1 MIFEKNIESVYPEVQ
16 VVLKRLCF
24 QFTLIVNKR
33 EPQLLSKKLQ
43 WNGGSQNGFS
53 CYCTQFL
60 SVGLIF
66 NIFWGHSDKGSCTL
80 VAGRCD
86 CCSAAEIENFL
97 SPCRGATVCY
107 RVNQCSVNQTLES
120 DYPIFPRIWMFRSFQ
135 TTFFII
141 ETVGRHFSRIRT
153 WIVTIEGV
161 HVDQW
166 PIV

>member
-66 NIFWGHSDKGSCTL
+66 NIFWGHSDKGSCTASCRPL
-80 VAGRCD
+80 RLLQ
-86 CCSAAEIENFL
+86 CCRDRKFSISMQKCNSL
-97 SPCRGATVCY
+97 LQ
-107 RVNQCSVNQTLES
+107 QCSVNQTLES

-141 ETVGRHFSRIRT
+141 KTVGRHFSRIRT